1 MISLSARLC
10 GAKYAA
16 LALTLGAFSPALLA
30 QEKLVREIDFVRG
43 LAKDMK
49 FIELAQAEADR
60 LASEYRGAG
69 DQDQIAQLSVEVA
82 YYGARSRNDRNQQR
96 ALFKKSLSGSGGSVC
111 RLRAGPDRT
120 NGRVCRLRAATL
132 LLLSWPIC

>member
-10 GAKYAA
+10 GAKFAA
-16 LALTLGAFSPALLA
+16 LALTAGVLTPALLS
-30 QEKLVREIDFVRG
+30 QEKLGREIDFVRG

-49 FIELAQAEADR
+49 FIALAQAEADR

-82 YYGARSRNDRNQQR
+82 YYGARSRNDRTMVERLSAELLDAANNRGNAVKKREDTHRMAEANR
-96 ALFKKSLSGSGGSVC
+96 AFSHY
-111 RLRAGPDRT
+111 R
-120 NGRVCRLRAATL
+120 
-132 LLLSWPIC
+132 W